1 MSRPPLHSNSNFP
14 KPMTSIIYRLPNFA
28 KVTDENI
35 TDFFQDNYQPI
46 IEGNNEPKPLN
57 PFFDKNIKEMNKS
70 LKKNG
75 IARLNFDEV
84 NKLYTM
90 SISDTSEDN
99 QELLNENSE
108 LVNQAILNELIYR
121 DLLKEDD
128 SDSENGI

>member
-28 KVTDENI
+28 KLTDENI
-35 TDFFQDNYQPI
+35 IDFFQDNYQPI
-46 IEGNNEPKPLN
+46 IEGSNEPKPLN

-70 LKKNG
+70 LKMNG
-75 IARLNFDEV
+75 IASLNFHEV

-99 QELLNENSE
+99 QQLLNDNSE

-121 DLLKEDD
+121 DLLKEEDD
-128 SDSENGI
+128 SDSD